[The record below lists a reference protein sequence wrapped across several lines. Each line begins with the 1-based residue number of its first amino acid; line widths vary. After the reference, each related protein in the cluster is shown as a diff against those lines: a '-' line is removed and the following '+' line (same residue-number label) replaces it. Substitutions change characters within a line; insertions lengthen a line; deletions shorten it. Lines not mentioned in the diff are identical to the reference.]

1 MKRADPSWGLPSPD
15 QLRGYRIWDS
25 YFTPAHGHPGQDG
38 FSATLADM
46 TRSERAVELG
56 HFEKLC
62 LFSHVGI
69 GTTGDAAVEA
79 LLSAEPDRVLK
90 PFTAWPDRLIGMIQ
104 LNANDVKASL
114 AALDR
119 WLRDG
124 PMKGVYFPGGGP
136 GARTCS
142 DPAVIPLVERVIAL
156 QGVIMQHTWNKT
168 GGKQGPGESTP
179 AELASLASRYP
190 EQVFLCAHAGGEW
203 EQGLRAVRDTPNVW
217 IETSGFDATAGFIE
231 MAVREIGE
239 DRIVFGS
246 HLPTRSLGTEL
257 TKVTAAEITEEAKSK
272 ILGAN
277 YRRLLGT

>member
-1 MKRADPSWGLPSPD
+1 MKSADPSWGLPSPD

-25 YFTPAHGHPGQDG
+25 YFTPAHGHPGQEG

-79 LLSAEPDRVLK
+79 LLLADPDRVLK
-90 PFTAWPDRLIGMIQ
+90 PFTAWPDQLIGMIQ

-136 GARTCS
+136 GARACS

-156 QGVIMQHTWNKT
+156 KGVIMQHTWNKT

-179 AELASLASRYP
+179 AELAALAARYP

-257 TKVTAAEITEEAKSK
+257 TKVTAAEITEEAKCK

>member
-1 MKRADPSWGLPSPD
+1 
-15 QLRGYRIWDS
+15 
-25 YFTPAHGHPGQDG
+25 
-38 FSATLADM
+38 
-46 TRSERAVELG
+46 
-56 HFEKLC
+56 
-62 LFSHVGI
+62 
-69 GTTGDAAVEA
+69 
-79 LLSAEPDRVLK
+79 
-90 PFTAWPDRLIGMIQ
+90 
-104 LNANDVKASL
+104 
-114 AALDR
+114 
-119 WLRDG
+119 
-124 PMKGVYFPGGGP
+124 
-136 GARTCS
+136 
-142 DPAVIPLVERVIAL
+142 
-156 QGVIMQHTWNKT
+156 MQHTWNKT
-168 GGKQGPGESTP
+168 GGKQGAGESTP
-179 AELASLASRYP
+179 AELAALAARYP